1 MRRPEQA
8 DFTSLALFDIHYPRS
23 FWRPCTH
30 LSYYE
35 LMADRACELTK
46 NRVKNLIKTRK
57 SSFEFMRIKNLN
69 CQIVCI
75 VITRNRCKIKVFW
88 NKGAIFH
95 FNIINFHIF
104 KQIMFLIVF
113 SIGFFNFQKIKATTT
128 KSPHYNSNNNYLK
141 TAARHKQCRA

>member
-1 MRRPEQA
+1 MHFFQ
-8 DFTSLALFDIHYPRS
+8 TLFDIHYPRS